1 MRDKKISEA
10 EFGRLI
16 GRSRQ
21 RVNQLKKIGVIEVD
35 ADGGVKLFRSLENY
49 FRYKY
54 RGWYSGECRI
64 FL

>member
-1 MRDKKISEA
+1 MLRDKKISEA

-21 RVNQLKKIGVIEVD
+21 RVNQLKKLGVIEVD
-35 ADGGVKLFRSLENY
+35 AGGVKLFRSLENY

-54 RGWYSGECRI
+54 RGWYSRQWRI